1 MIGLIDMALPKSIAA
16 IIPTGPQVA
25 REAVIVLAGVLIAA
39 FIISRF
45 PALKKFVGDAS
56 ITVND
61 ANGNTY
67 W

>member
-1 MIGLIDMALPKSIAA
+1 MNIKN

-25 REAVIVLAGVLIAA
+25 REALIVLGGVLIAA

-45 PALKKFVGDAS
+45 PALKKFVGDNS
-56 ITVND
+56 LTVNTSD
-61 ANGNTY
+61 GANV

>member
-1 MIGLIDMALPKSIAA
+1 MKIPAAVKS

-25 REAVIVLAGVLIAA
+25 REALIVLGGVLIAA

-56 ITVND
+56 ITVKD
-61 ANGNTY
+61 DKGNQFI
-67 W
+67 

>member
-1 MIGLIDMALPKSIAA
+1 VNIRS

-25 REAVIVLAGVLIAA
+25 REALIVLGGVLIAA

-45 PALKKFVGDAS
+45 PALKKFVGDNS
-56 ITVND
+56 LTVNTSD
-61 ANGNTY
+61 GANV